1 MENILVKP
9 FVYRLHLSSAQEA
22 LRSHTLQNIRKI
34 EYEYKI
40 KHRLTIATRY
50 LIPLYAIVII
60 DR

>member
-34 EYEYKI
+34 EYEY
-40 KHRLTIATRY
+40 
-50 LIPLYAIVII
+50 
-60 DR
+60 